1 MCLLAS
7 WINRYQ
13 LSNNVI
19 WKKIIDYKYKTKAP
33 NIFYCPDIGASPFWK
48 GVLWASKAAQLG
60 AKWKVGDGKSIR
72 FWEDHWFGTCSL
84 TIQFWDLYVLTYQKN
99 KTIAELWDG
108 ETLKISFRRKF
119 SPRLMQLW
127 MDLLFIS
134 ESISFTDDWIY
145 CPYQNLF
152 PLLMTVIPSSGLL
165 MEAVASRFRLFIKL
179 LVFEAFNQSLRLASG
194 IFVSLPVS
202 IPFFGFSQTTKL

>member
-1 MCLLAS
+1 MAKRVNINTISLILKAWPKKKEFGGWGITDLSCLNMSLLAS

-13 LSNNVI
+13 LSDNVI

-33 NIFYCPDIGASPFWK
+33 NIFCCPDIGASPFWK

-84 TIQFWDLYVLTYQKN
+84 TIQFWDLYVLADQKN

-127 MDLLFIS
+127 MELLS
-134 ESISFTDDWIY
+134 VAESISFTDECGAIIWAFDGSSSFSVQAIY
-145 CPYQNLF
+145 K
-152 PLLMTVIPSSGLL
+152 TIS
-165 MEAVASRFRLFIKL
+165 FR
-179 LVFEAFNQSLRLASG
+179 G
-194 IFVSLPVS
+194 I
-202 IPFFGFSQTTKL
+202 

>member
-7 WINRYQ
+7 WKNRYQ

-33 NIFYCPDIGASPFWK
+33 NIFWK

-84 TIQFWDLYVLTYQKN
+84 TIQFWDLYVLADQKN

-108 ETLKISFRRKF
+108 ETLKISFKRKF

-127 MDLLFIS
+127 MELLSIA
-134 ESISFTDDWIY
+134 ESISFTDDCDTIIWAFDGSSSFSVQAIY
-145 CPYQNLF
+145 KTISF
-152 PLLMTVIPSSGLL
+152 
-165 MEAVASRFRLFIKL
+165 
-179 LVFEAFNQSLRLASG
+179 
-194 IFVSLPVS
+194 
-202 IPFFGFSQTTKL
+202 